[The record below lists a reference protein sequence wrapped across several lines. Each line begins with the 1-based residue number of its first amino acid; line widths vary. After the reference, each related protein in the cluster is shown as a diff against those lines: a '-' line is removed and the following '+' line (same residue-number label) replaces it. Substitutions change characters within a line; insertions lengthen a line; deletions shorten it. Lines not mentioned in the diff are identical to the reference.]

1 MLSNKNNI
9 STRTFGF
16 FSNEERKN
24 VVKLTQTAVSGNANT
39 LALQAKAMG
48 LSDFQAE
55 ALKDIVNRYKK

>member
-16 FSNEERKN
+16 FNNEERKN
-24 VVKLTQTAVSGNANT
+24 VVKLTQTAVSGNTNT

-55 ALKDIVNRYKK
+55 ALKDVVNRYKK

>member
-1 MLSNKNNI
+1 MSSSSNIIK
-9 STRTFGF
+9 TRTFGF

-24 VVKLTQTAVSGNANT
+24 VVKLTQTAGSGNTNA

-48 LSDFQAE
+48 LSDVQAE

>member
-1 MLSNKNNI
+1 MSSSSNIIK
-9 STRTFGF
+9 TRTFGF

-24 VVKLTQTAVSGNANT
+24 VVKLTQTAGGGNTNA

>member
-1 MLSNKNNI
+1 MSSSSNIIK
-9 STRTFGF
+9 TRTFGF
-16 FSNEERKN
+16 FNNEERKN
-24 VVKLTQTAVSGNANT
+24 VVKLTQTAGSGNTNA

>member
-1 MLSNKNNI
+1 MSSSSNIIK
-9 STRTFGF
+9 TRTFGF

-24 VVKLTQTAVSGNANT
+24 VVKLTQTAGSGNTNA

>member
-1 MLSNKNNI
+1 MSHSNNI
-9 STRTFGF
+9 IKAKTFGF

-24 VVKLTQTAVSGNANT
+24 VVKLTQTAVSGNTNT
-39 LALQAKAMG
+39 LTLQAKTMG

>member
-1 MLSNKNNI
+1 MSSSSNIIK
-9 STRTFGF
+9 TRTFGF

-24 VVKLTQTAVSGNANT
+24 VVKLTQTAVSGNTNT
-39 LALQAKAMG
+39 LALQAKTMG

>member
-24 VVKLTQTAVSGNANT
+24 VVKLTQAAGSGNTNV
-39 LALQAKAMG
+39 LALQAKTVG
-48 LSDFQAE
+48 LSDFQVE
-55 ALKDIVNRYKK
+55 ALKDVVNRYKK